1 MSVFEYRRVLRR
13 RGVGSLPALLLALA
27 LGACAGGDASMQ
39 TFELLSP
46 QDFGEIRRA
55 RGTLSIALPTSIRV
69 IDSERVVIQPR
80 PGEINYLSGAR
91 WSDRVPRLVQS
102 RIIQSFENSDRI
114 RAVTREG
121 DSLRT
126 DYKLDA
132 EVREFGVLVTP
143 QQQALVELSIKL
155 VNARSNRVIA
165 AQVFTARVDTPSVDG
180 PSATAAIN
188 AAFGTVLIDLVRWTT
203 QRI

>member
-1 MSVFEYRRVLRR
+1 MLIAST
-13 RGVGSLPALLLALA
+13 LA
-27 LGACAGGDASMQ
+27 GCAGGGDGGMQ

-46 QDFGEIRRA
+46 QEFTDARRA
-55 RGTLSIALPTSIRV
+55 RGTLSVALPTTIRV
-69 IDSERVVIQPR
+69 IDSERVVIQPT
-80 PGEINYLSGAR
+80 PGEVNYLSGAK

-102 RIIQSFENSDRI
+102 RIIQAFENSGRV

-126 DYKLDA
+126 DYKIDT
-132 EVREFGVLVTP
+132 EIREFGVFVKP
-143 QQQALVELSIKL
+143 QQEAVVELSVRL
-155 VNARSNRVIA
+155 VNPRTNQVA
-165 AQVFTARVDTPSVDG
+165 ATSVFTARAETASVDG

-188 AAFGTVLIDLVRWTT
+188 SAFGKVLIDLVRWTT

>member
-1 MSVFEYRRVLRR
+1 MPVLKFNRR
-13 RGVGSLPALLLALA
+13 RLLPVMLAALALA
-27 LGACAGGDASMQ
+27 GCAGGAGDGGMQ

-46 QDFGEIRRA
+46 QEFTDARRA
-55 RGTLSIALPTSIRV
+55 RGTLSVALPSTVRV
-69 IDSERVVIQPR
+69 LDSERVVIQPTV
-80 PGEINYLSGAR
+80 GEVNYLSGAR

-102 RIIQSFENSDRI
+102 RIIEAFENSKRI

-132 EVREFGVLVTP
+132 DIREFGVVVSP
-143 QQQALVELSIKL
+143 QKEAVVEISVRL
-155 VNARSNRVIA
+155 VNARSNQVLA
-165 AQVFTARVDTPSVDG
+165 TSVFTARAETASVDG

-188 AAFGTVLIDLVRWTT
+188 QAFGIVLIDMVRWTT
-203 QRI
+203 RRI

>member
-1 MSVFEYRRVLRR
+1 MSAIVYRRR
-13 RGVGSLPALLLALA
+13 VGAFRALLLALA

-46 QDFGEIRRA
+46 QDFGDARRA
-55 RGTLSIALPTSIRV
+55 RGTLSVALPTSIRV

-102 RIIQSFENSDRI
+102 RIIQSFENSERV

-121 DSLRT
+121 DSLRA

-143 QQQALVELSIKL
+143 QQQALVELSVRL
-155 VNARSNRVIA
+155 VNARTSQVIA
-165 AQVFTARVDTPSVDG
+165 AQVFTARVDTGSVDG

-188 AAFGTVLIDLVRWTT
+188 AAFGKVLIDLVRWTT

>member
-1 MSVFEYRRVLRR
+1 VSVFEYRRKAGL
-13 RGVGSLPALLLALA
+13 LPALLFALA
-27 LGACAGGDASMQ
+27 LGACAGGDSSMQ

-46 QDFGEIRRA
+46 QEFGDARRA
-55 RGTLSIALPTSIRV
+55 RGSLSVGLPTSIRV
-69 IDSERVVIQPR
+69 IDSERVVVQPT

-102 RIIQSFENSDRI
+102 RIIQSFENSGRI

-126 DYKLDA
+126 DYKLDT
-132 EVREFGVLVTP
+132 EVREFGVMVSP
-143 QQQALVELSIKL
+143 EQQALVELSVRI
-155 VNARSNRVIA
+155 VNSRTNRVLA
-165 AQVFTARVDTPSVDG
+165 AQVFTARVPTASVDG

-188 AAFGTVLIDLVRWTT
+188 AAFGTVLVDLVRWTT

>member
-1 MSVFEYRRVLRR
+1 VSVFKHRP
-13 RGVGSLPALLLALA
+13 RGAGVLPALLLAFA
-27 LGACAGGDASMQ
+27 LGACAGGDSSMQ

-46 QDFGEIRRA
+46 QDYGDARRA
-55 RGTLSIALPTSIRV
+55 RGTLSVALPTSIRV
-69 IDSERVVIQPR
+69 IDSERVVIQPN
-80 PGEINYLSGAR
+80 PGEVNYLSGAR

-102 RIIQSFENSDRI
+102 RIIQSFENSGRI

-126 DYKLDA
+126 DYKLDT
-132 EVREFGVLVTP
+132 EVREFGVLVSP
-143 QQQALVELSIKL
+143 QRQALVELSVKL
-155 VNARSNRVIA
+155 VNSRSNQVIA
-165 AQVFTARVDTPSVDG
+165 AQVFTARADTGSVDG